1 MLSHEKKVGGR
12 SVERYGVCFGVCRH
26 LPEVVGKGGEGKV
39 VGEEEQKEALRPFR
53 SRRPLLVGVL
63 FRRRGL
69 SHHQQAGFFSP
80 VVIAGSGR
88 IS

>member
-1 MLSHEKKVGGR
+1 MLRRLPALAGG
-12 SVERYGVCFGVCRH
+12 SWE
-26 LPEVVGKGGEGKV
+26 GGEGKV